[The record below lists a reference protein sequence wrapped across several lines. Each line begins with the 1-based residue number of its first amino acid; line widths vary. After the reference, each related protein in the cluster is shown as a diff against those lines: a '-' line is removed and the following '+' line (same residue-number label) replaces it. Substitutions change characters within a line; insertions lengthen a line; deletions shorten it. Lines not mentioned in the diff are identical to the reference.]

1 MYAEDELN
9 NNPVAHTVTVTS
21 KSRHDQPTRVFVQY
35 AIFST
40 ISVVF
45 IVRIRVIFEYRA
57 NESLKI
63 RIKFKF
69 NAALVVGMR
78 QFAFGKR
85 LLPTRQP

>member
-1 MYAEDELN
+1 MSHLSDVSDRFFWSGEIFSFMYAEDELN

-40 ISVVF
+40 ISVFF

-57 NESLKI
+57 N
-63 RIKFKF
+63 
-69 NAALVVGMR
+69 
-78 QFAFGKR
+78 
-85 LLPTRQP
+85 